1 MTGQK
6 DFRDSCSS
14 SNMLADSGGPCRSF
28 LDCVQDGPAVGSE
41 IRFIGISIIKILVKR
56 NQYEL
61 LNVSL

>member
-1 MTGQK
+1 
-6 DFRDSCSS
+6 
-14 SNMLADSGGPCRSF
+14 MLADSGGPCRSF

-41 IRFIGISIIKILVKR
+41 IRFIGISITKILVKR